1 MKKLSILSICGLA
14 VSLLT
19 GCTFIHKESE
29 LKDYLSKETIEIPN
43 KGDITII
50 NQGASD
56 KEYNNK
62 VVLNLLV
69 KASSELQPFLV
80 SSDIKEGKNYPSVT
94 LPAEASGYYSFY
106 TVYNQ
111 GETEPARF
119 QMKNFKDGTVYVDR
133 YYYPVINPN
142 LNLGLDPE
150 WFNN

>member
-14 VSLLT
+14 TILLT
-19 GCTFIHKESE
+19 GCTSTNTETEI
-29 LKDYLSKETIEIPN
+29 KDYLSKETIEIPN
-43 KGDITII
+43 KGEITII
-50 NQGASD
+50 NQGASN

-62 VVLNLLV
+62 IVLNLLV
-69 KASSELQPFLV
+69 KASSELQPFLA

-94 LPAEASGYYSFY
+94 LPTEASGYYSYY
-106 TVYNQ
+106 TVYEK

-133 YYYPVINPN
+133 YYYPVINPK

-150 WFNN
+150 TFSD